1 MNCWLHLPLS
11 VCHLGRFYGH
21 EFAKAY
27 ANVVLGLYWPNIPT
41 LRQLVYMKFLEND
54 IEEGITNDFGL
65 SDALK
70 DLIFKDE
77 FIHYV
82 KNQNPNLYEY
92 PHLYDFV

>member
-27 ANVVLGLYWPNIPT
+27 ANVVL
-41 LRQLVYMKFLEND
+41 END

-65 SDALK
+65 SDVLK
-70 DLIFKDE
+70 I
-77 FIHYV
+77 
-82 KNQNPNLYEY
+82 
-92 PHLYDFV
+92 